1 MMISSL
7 HLLSPIPPKKT
18 PTTTIRSSHSS
29 FLDLTPTSRPEPV
42 NVDIRLHSQSKPASD
57 YDTVVI
63 GCGPAGLRIAGLAAA
78 RGLRVCCVD
87 PDPLSGWR
95 NNYGSWVDEFAELGL
110 DDCFDAI
117 WPRATVVIRDGGKGK
132 DLDRPYGRV
141 GRKEMKVRLMEKCAD
156 NGVAFHKAKA
166 WTVDHQEF
174 RSEVRCSDGC
184 DIRASLVIDASGFT
198 SPFMEYDK
206 PRDSGFQI
214 AHGILAEVESHPFD
228 LDKMVLMDWSDSHLD
243 NEPYLRPN
251 NEKISTFL
259 YAMPFDSNL
268 VFLEETSLVSRP
280 VLSYT
285 EIKKRMVARLRHL
298 GIKVKRVIE
307 DEKCLIPMG
316 GPLPMIPQSV
326 MGMGGTAGL
335 VHPATG
341 YSVARG
347 LRAAPI
353 VADAMA
359 ELLGSTRMVRG
370 RQLQQRIWSSLWT
383 AEMKGERE
391 FYRFGMETLLKMD
404 LEGTRRFFDAFFD
417 LEPRYWQGFLSTR
430 LSLSEL
436 ASLCLSLFGH
446 ASNSSRLDIVTKCPA
461 PLARMVGNLAL
472 QAV

>member
-1 MMISSL
+1 MISSL
-7 HLLSPIPPKKT
+7 HFLSPIPPRKT

-57 YDTVVI
+57 YTVVI

-117 WPRATVVIRDGGKGK
+117 WPRATLLIRDAGKGK

-141 GRKEMKVRLMEKCAD
+141 TRKEMKVRWCAD
-156 NGVAFHKAKA
+156 NGVALDKAKA

-184 DIRASLVIDASGFT
+184 EIRASLVIDASGFT
-198 SPFMEYDK
+198 SPFMQYDK

-243 NEPYLRPN
+243 NKPYLRPN
-251 NEKISTFL
+251 NEKFPTFL
-259 YAMPFDSNL
+259 YATPFDSNL

-326 MGMGGTAGL
+326 MGFGGTAGL

-341 YSVARG
+341 YSVARA
-347 LRAAPI
+347 LRAAP
-353 VADAMA
+353 VVVDAMA

-404 LEGTRRFFDAFFD
+404 LEGTGGLHAFFRSGAS
-417 LEPRYWQGFLSTR
+417 LLARVLSSGCRFRR
-430 LSLSEL
+430 L
-436 ASLCLSLFGH
+436 AGLCLSLFGH